1 LSYLRKKIDEYIIDE
16 TLIKIGSEYF
26 WLWVIIEPK
35 DKEILSIT
43 ISKERSMLV
52 AEKFLSKVVE
62 KLRFP
67 SGFIRRR
74 HDVVST
80 SM

>member
-1 LSYLRKKIDEYIIDE
+1 LSYLRKKIEYIIDE
-16 TLIKIGSEYF
+16 TLIKVGSKYF
-26 WLWVIIEPK
+26 WLWIIIEPK

-52 AEKFLSKVVE
+52 AERFLSKVVE
-62 KLRFP
+62 KYGSHP
-67 SGFIRRR
+67 SGFIRWWRM
-74 HDVVST
+74 VSA